1 MRNGGWS
8 RRDPIK
14 NYFTL
19 PNEIYSLGL
28 SADAVAIYGF
38 LLRRENRKNYQCLV
52 SYRIIGEAV
61 GRSVNT
67 VRKYVSELEA
77 RGLIRTE
84 RTTVTARD
92 GQRRNGCLRY
102 TILPIQISIDQFYEQ
117 QLNAADQARERQ
129 QAKQRMAV
137 YAQKDGRQSANP
149 DAGAVDWTG
158 PDPVSR

>member
-14 NYFTL
+14 NYFAL

-38 LLRRENRKNYQCLV
+38 LLRRENRKTYQCLA
-52 SYRIIGEAV
+52 SYRTIGEAV

-84 RTTVTARD
+84 RTTVTTRD
-92 GQRRNGCLRY
+92 GQRRNGCLLY
-102 TILPIQISIDQFYEQ
+102 TVLPIQMSIDQFYER

-129 QAKQRMAV
+129 QAKRRMEA
-137 YAQKDGRQSANP
+137 YAQKDGEKEC
-149 DAGAVDWTG
+149 
-158 PDPVSR
+158 